1 MNNDE
6 NYPESRKD
14 GTVEEIFGVTVED
27 QYRWLE
33 DFTSPE
39 SSAWEQNQNKFTEK
53 YLKKGPFTRNI
64 GKDLEKVWDGESI
77 STPYVQNDRIFYYFN
92 EGDWQH
98 SKLMMKGCLEGCEAE
113 VLIDPNSFSDDGTFS
128 LGGTSISPDG
138 KWIAYS
144 ISDGGSDWRI
154 WKIMNIETREL
165 LEETINW
172 SKFSG
177 AVWEKNNSGFYYQKY
192 SEPTDELLA
201 DINEQP
207 KLMFHKLGTSQDED
221 ELIYENPDQPRW
233 GWSISISENNAHK
246 ILSISDGTEEKNR
259 IYIKSNDSEN
269 FIPVIDELIGEYGY
283 ITSKDDVLFFYSTEN
298 APNGKVSALTIKNG
312 SYVWNDVISES
323 DFAIRSVNIVNE
335 KIVIN

>member
-1 MNNDE
+1 
-6 NYPESRKD
+6 
-14 GTVEEIFGVTVED
+14 
-27 QYRWLE
+27 
-33 DFTSPE
+33 
-39 SSAWEQNQNKFTEK
+39 
-53 YLKKGPFTRNI
+53 
-64 GKDLEKVWDGESI
+64 
-77 STPYVQNDRIFYYFN
+77 
-92 EGDWQH
+92 
-98 SKLMMKGCLEGCEAE
+98 MMKNCLEECEAE
-113 VLIDPNSFSDDGTFS
+113 VLIDPNSFSEDGTFS

-221 ELIYENPDQPRW
+221 KLIYENPEQPRW

-259 IYIKSNDSEN
+259 IYIC
-269 FIPVIDELIGEYGY
+269 LLY
-283 ITSKDDVLFFYSTEN
+283 TSPSPRDQRGSRM
-298 APNGKVSALTIKNG
+298 PSSA
-312 SYVWNDVISES
+312 
-323 DFAIRSVNIVNE
+323 
-335 KIVIN
+335 

>member
-39 SSAWEQNQNKFTEK
+39 STAWEQNQNKFTEK
-53 YLKKGPFTRNI
+53 YLKKGPFTRKI

-98 SKLMMKGCLEGCEAE
+98 SKLMMKNCLEECEAE
-113 VLIDPNSFSDDGTFS
+113 VLIDPNSFSEDGTFS

-207 KLMFHKLGTSQDED
+207 KLS
-221 ELIYENPDQPRW
+221 LIH
-233 GWSISISENNAHK
+233 I
-246 ILSISDGTEEKNR
+246 
-259 IYIKSNDSEN
+259 
-269 FIPVIDELIGEYGY
+269 
-283 ITSKDDVLFFYSTEN
+283 
-298 APNGKVSALTIKNG
+298 
-312 SYVWNDVISES
+312 
-323 DFAIRSVNIVNE
+323 
-335 KIVIN
+335 